1 MARPPG
7 GGENSDPV
15 SSTVPVHV
23 PDGTVMSEPV
33 VELRR
38 SSRVRRENTKYSKD
52 LYDLSD

>member
-1 MARPPG
+1 MRPPG
-7 GGENSDPV
+7 GGENPDPV
-15 SSTVPVHV
+15 STTVPVLV

-38 SSRVRRENTKYSKD
+38 STRVRRENTKYSKD